1 MGFEKNGEG
10 GFRRL
15 DFSERVEEES
25 EGGMRVRDIPAAAN
39 PVPSRQQEIMC
50 KTAMQ
55 KNCI

>member
-25 EGGMRVRDIPAAAN
+25 EGGMIVRDIPATAN
-39 PVPSRQQEIMC
+39 PVPSKQQGN
-50 KTAMQ
+50 KSDG
-55 KNCI
+55 